1 MMIKIILRE
10 NKKPLLNL
18 YFFDFSHLLRHLRRY
33 QPGGDYSI
41 LENLRKDS
49 IVDIIE
55 LIELLELFFNKRY
68 GYKKFDVKFEL
79 VEKNEINKYYART
92 GMAEKNQKM
101 MNKNKKEKTINEK

>member
-33 QPGGDYSI
+33 QAGGDYSI

-49 IVDIIE
+49 IIE
-55 LIELLELFFNKRY
+55 LIELIELFFNKKY

-79 VEKNEINKYYART
+79 VEKNGINKCYART